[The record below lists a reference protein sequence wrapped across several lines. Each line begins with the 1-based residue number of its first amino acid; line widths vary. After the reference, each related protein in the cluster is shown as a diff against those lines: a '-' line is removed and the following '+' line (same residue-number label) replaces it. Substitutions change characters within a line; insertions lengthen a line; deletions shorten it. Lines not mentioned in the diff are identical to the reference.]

1 MGTYAAPVLYA
12 VLLWWFSTGLIL
24 LLDHAPRRTHPWSM
38 AGATLLLAG
47 ALVAIRS
54 SAADTSATGAY
65 TAFTAALVVW
75 GWQEMSYYMGFL
87 SGPRPVACAP
97 SVRGLDRFLAAL
109 ATSLW
114 HEFAIVVG
122 GLAILALV
130 WGSPNRFALWTYGTL
145 VVMNLSAR
153 LNLFLG
159 VRNLH
164 AEFLPDHLGYLAC
177 YLSRKPMN
185 LLFPVSVSLGHSR
198 ANLNRTPDE
207 QVAEVGR
214 VVAWLRTQPRKV
226 PVEVGCSTAF
236 GCSIDGKVPERIAYI
251 SCTGSRDKQVGN
263 PLCSKVCC
271 MYSIKQ
277 NQLIMGALPLA
288 DVTMHYM
295 DMRAAGKELFN
306 AVARHESVVPV
317 KVSDKKD
324 PNQRVVHR
332 LSREG
337 SSEAERINRG
347 GFGSKPL

>member
-185 LLFPVSVSLGHSR
+185 LLFPVSVSLGTIAAALLGR
-198 ANLNRTPDE
+198 AALGADLLEHELIGFT
-207 QVAEVGR
+207 VLAT
-214 VVAWLRTQPRKV
+214 L
-226 PVEVGCSTAF
+226 TALATLEHWF
-236 GCSIDGKVPERIAYI
+236 
-251 SCTGSRDKQVGN
+251 
-263 PLCSKVCC
+263 L
-271 MYSIKQ
+271 M
-277 NQLIMGALPLA
+277 LPLPSA
-288 DVTMHYM
+288 ELW
-295 DMRAAGKELFN
+295 RWSLPARAPGEAAGPPDH
-306 AVARHESVVPV
+306 V
-317 KVSDKKD
+317 
-324 PNQRVVHR
+324 
-332 LSREG
+332 
-337 SSEAERINRG
+337 
-347 GFGSKPL
+347 